1 MHRTRNP
8 ANRLEIGAQVQIL
21 YSPLEFF
28 CFWDKKPQN
37 LKIDFCGFFIFLK
50 GSFAP
55 AFLIIK
61 IDCI

>member
-37 LKIDFCGFFIFLK
+37 LKIDFAAFLFFNLK
-50 GSFAP
+50 GSFVPAP
-55 AFLIIK
+55 FSN
-61 IDCI
+61 